1 MSDYSIFSKVLSVIA
16 DATGYPITDNEKPG
30 QMEPIVGKEEIMKEN
45 KAGGYTFVVNDKDYI
60 LRCLILGTNKN
71 TYYSTA
77 REMTS
82 ECIDFLK
89 QMIKDGKGQLIVD
102 TIKSIYEDGRA
113 PKQDPTL
120 MALALTSACEDVNV
134 RKKAYEVVSTLRTF
148 SHIYTWKGYHK
159 KISNSKGFGTLSK
172 AALCKL
178 FQNLTPMQLC
188 YQVTKYP
195 HRKTAIEDWS
205 FLDLMRCIH
214 LKGDKLPIEGQ
225 YVLKYA
231 IRGVPDADK
240 FLEVHPEL
248 KESPIIKYIQ
258 AVETVKKLTDNDD
271 NRLQLIKLTYE
282 HNLPREVMPTWSFNY
297 PDVWR
302 ALLLNREQT
311 RVTMPMTA
319 LVRNLAS
326 MTVHG
331 VFNDVLTTSLV
342 TEHLANDI
350 VLKKARLHPV
360 NVLVALLTYKAGR
373 GEKGKLT
380 WTPNQKILDALESA
394 FYKSFK
400 FVQATGKRIFHGID
414 CSGSMTSSIPCLPQL
429 SAHTAATVLAMTF
442 ARIEAESVQEF
453 YGFTSTNRNYGGY
466 YARTYQH
473 QEVDNSV
480 SNEGI
485 RKINLQPSMKLE
497 EAMKLTQFS
506 DFGSTDCSLPIE
518 KAILDF
524 KKSGG
529 TTGLWDVF
537 MIYTDNE
544 TYAGKRHPSV
554 ALKEYRELTGIP
566 AKMVVVATTPNASSI
581 ADPTD
586 AGMLDIVGFD
596 TNAPEIVMNF
606 IRGESLDTGL
616 EAGQVIAE
624 DD

>member
-1 MSDYSIFSKVLSVIA
+1 MSNYSVFSDVLS
-16 DATGYPITDNEKPG
+16 ATKTG
-30 QMEPIVGKEEIMKEN
+30 QMEPIEGKEHLMASN
-45 KAGGYTFVVNDKDYI
+45 KAGGVTFVVSDKDYI

-77 REMTS
+77 REMTT
-82 ECIDFLK
+82 ECIDYLK
-89 QMIKDGKGQLIVD
+89 QLIKDGKGQLIVD
-102 TIKSIYEDGRA
+102 TVKSIYEDGRA

-120 MALALTSACEDVNV
+120 MALALTSSCEDVNV

-214 LKGDKLPIEGQ
+214 LKGDKLPLEGQ

-240 FLEVHPEL
+240 FLAEHQEL

-258 AVETVKKLTDNDD
+258 AVETVKKLTDNEDH
-271 NRLQLIKLTYE
+271 RLQLIKLTYE

-319 LVRNLAS
+319 LVRNLAA
-326 MTVHG
+326 MTVRG
-331 VFNDVLTTSLV
+331 VFDDVLTTSLV
-342 TEHLANDI
+342 TEHLANDN

-360 NVLVALLTYKAGR
+360 NVLVALLTYKAGH

-380 WTPNQKILDALESA
+380 WTPNQKIMDALESA

-453 YGFTSTNRNYGGY
+453 YGFTSANRSNGGY
-466 YARTYQH
+466 YGRVMPQV
-473 QEVDNSV
+473 ENSA
-480 SNEGI
+480 NNDGL
-485 RKINLQPSMKLE
+485 RKINLQPSMNLY

-529 TTGLWDVF
+529 TAGLWDVF

-544 TYAGKRHPSV
+544 TYAGKRHPAV

-616 EAGQVIAE
+616 EAGPVLAE
-624 DD
+624 DE